1 MKLGL
6 AIDGVQDAEMELAKQ
21 LVALADKHV
30 SDADVYQMSLARA
43 HVCAEHVWRLR
54 PFVERYDAHAVD
66 VEDAT
71 TPGFLE
77 TLRKGAATAIGHAP
91 VSGVVLVKDLR
102 DTYVVAHGAEIDWII
117 LQQAARAARDSELL
131 EVVGTCQ
138 EEAEQTWKWLR
149 THIKVSAPEALA
161 TS

>member
-6 AIDGVQDAEMELAKQ
+6 AIDDVQDAEMELAKQ
-21 LVALADKHV
+21 LVALADKHL
-30 SDADVYQMSLARA
+30 SDSDVYHMSLARA
-43 HVCAEHVWRLR
+43 HACAEHVWRLR
-54 PFVERYDAHAVD
+54 PFIERYDAHAVD

-91 VSGVVLVKDLR
+91 ISGVVLVKDLR
-102 DTYVVAHGAEIDWII
+102 DVYVVAHGAEINWII
-117 LQQAARAARDSELL
+117 LQQAAKAARDSQLL
-131 EVVGTCQ
+131 EVVGTCH